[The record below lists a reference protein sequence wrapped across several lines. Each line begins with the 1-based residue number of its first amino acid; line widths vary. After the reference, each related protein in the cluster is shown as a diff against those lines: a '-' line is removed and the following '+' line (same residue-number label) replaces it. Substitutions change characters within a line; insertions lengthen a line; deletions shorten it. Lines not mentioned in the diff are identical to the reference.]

1 MSRFLL
7 DRGDLWCIVDVL
19 PMGVVVGAS
28 PRRVL
33 VPVVRWQILA
43 VVSRLER
50 YSVERAPTAFCTG

>member
-1 MSRFLL
+1 
-7 DRGDLWCIVDVL
+7 
-19 PMGVVVGAS
+19 MGVVVGAS